1 MTEGKQK
8 LLSVFHNNK
17 TLVKNFSYLS
27 VLQVLNI
34 LLPLITYPYLIRI
47 LGKDVWGLVVF
58 AQAIAAYLVI
68 LVSFGF
74 NVSATRL
81 VSIHRNNSEKIN
93 EIFSSVTIIKTT
105 LFVLSIIILAFVI
118 LFLDQAKNQKLLFI
132 LSLWTC
138 VNELLFPVWYFQGI
152 EKMRYIT
159 YVSVISK
166 LVSLLLIFLFI
177 KHTDDYILVPFF
189 FLIGT
194 VLSGFVS
201 LKIILVNDRVKFS
214 WQKISTLKLYFSDSL
229 TIFISILAMSIFVNS
244 NKVLI
249 GFFLSMKEVA
259 YYDLAEK
266 IITFFK
272 TPQSILSQTI
282 FPKIS
287 KERNTDFI
295 KKILSGAFLF
305 NLFLAIFLVTTA
317 KYFVLFLG
325 GNEMLPTVY
334 IINILAI
341 TIVLSAI
348 SNILGLQ
355 ILIPFGYKN
364 EFTYTFVFSSLVYI
378 LIISATYLFMKISIT
393 NITVAVVLTELSIV
407 LIAIYY
413 CRKYKVLSQ
422 PALNTPH

>member
-1 MTEGKQK
+1 MKEGRKK
-8 LLSVFHNNK
+8 LLSILANNI

-34 LLPLITYPYLIRI
+34 LLPLIAYPYLIRV

-74 NVSATRL
+74 NVSATRF
-81 VSIHRNNSEKIN
+81 VSIYRNDSKKID
-93 EIFSSVTIIKTT
+93 EVFSSVTIIKTT
-105 LFVLSIIILAFVI
+105 LFLLSLIIMILLI
-118 LFLDQAKNQKLLFI
+118 LFLNQAKNQKLLFI

-138 VNELLFPVWYFQGI
+138 INELLFPVWYFQGI

-166 LVSLLLIFLFI
+166 LISIVLIFLFI
-177 KHTDDYILVPFF
+177 KHPGDYVLVPLF
-189 FLIGT
+189 FLVGT
-194 VLSGFVS
+194 IISGILS

-214 WQKISTLKLYFSDSL
+214 WQNYNTLKYYFTDSL
-229 TIFISILAMSIFVNS
+229 TIFISIVAMSVFVNS

-249 GFFLSMKEVA
+249 GFFMSMKEVA
-259 YYDLAEK
+259 HYDLAEK

-272 TPQSILSQTI
+272 TPQTILSQTV

-287 KERNTDFI
+287 KEKNTGFI

-305 NLFLAIFLVTTA
+305 NFFLAAFLFVTT

-325 GNEMLPTVY
+325 GTEMLPTVY
-334 IINILAI
+334 IINILVV
-341 TIVLSAI
+341 TIVLSSI

-355 ILIPFGYKN
+355 VLIPFGYKN
-364 EFTYTFVFSSLVYI
+364 EFTYTFVFSSFLYI
-378 LIISATYLFMKISIT
+378 LFITATYLFSKINIT
-393 NITVAVVLTELSIV
+393 NISVAVVLTEFSIV
-407 LIAIYY
+407 LFAYYY
-413 CRKYKVLSQ
+413 CRKNKILLT
-422 PALNTPH
+422 A